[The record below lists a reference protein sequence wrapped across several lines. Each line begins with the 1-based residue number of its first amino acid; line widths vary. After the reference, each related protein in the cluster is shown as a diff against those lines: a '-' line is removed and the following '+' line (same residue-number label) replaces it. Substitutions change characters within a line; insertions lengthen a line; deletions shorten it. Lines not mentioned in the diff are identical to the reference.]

1 MSLVCRRRR
10 GPLLNS
16 RRWWSGAILCSLLAG
31 CGEQG
36 VPVPSDRFH
45 RLVVGAPQ
53 TVYQTP
59 KLDGTMEVDRFRAA
73 GILEDRAIIF
83 VEHDSPNVMH
93 QYHYHLWADA
103 PTRML
108 QTVTM
113 EYLRDAR
120 VADQV
125 VVTGMRIDPT
135 YTLIGDIKK
144 LEHVVGNSSSVMVEL
159 EFGLREHK
167 DGSVVWV
174 KNYSAGRT
182 VKDDSVGAATLAISE
197 SVEEILDNL
206 SADLARR

>member
-1 MSLVCRRRR
+1 M
-10 GPLLNS
+10 
-16 RRWWSGAILCSLLAG
+16 CSVLAG

-45 RLVVGAPQ
+45 RLMVGAPD

-59 KLDGTMEVDRFRAA
+59 ELTGIMEVDRFRAA
-73 GILEDRAIIF
+73 GIFQDRAIIF
-83 VEHDSPNVMH
+83 VEHDNPNVMH
-93 QYHYHLWADA
+93 QYHYQLWADA
-103 PTRML
+103 PPRML
-108 QTVTM
+108 QIVTM

-120 VADQV
+120 LADQV
-125 VVTGMRIDPT
+125 VIAGSRIDPT

-144 LEHVVGNSSSVMVEL
+144 LEHVVGNSSSVVVEL

-174 KNYSAGRT
+174 KHYSASRK

-197 SVEEILDNL
+197 SVKEILTSL

>member
-1 MSLVCRRRR
+1 MSLVYRKRRE
-10 GPLLNS
+10 PLLNS
-16 RRWWSGAILCSLLAG
+16 RRRWLCGILCGLLAG

-45 RLVVGAPQ
+45 RLDVRTPQ
-53 TVYQTP
+53 TVFPSP
-59 KLDGTMEVDRFRAA
+59 KLTGTLEVARFRAD
-73 GILEDRAIIF
+73 GVLQNRAIVF
-83 VEHDSPNVMH
+83 VEYDSPNIMH

-108 QTVTM
+108 QSVTM

-120 VADQV
+120 LADQV
-125 VVTGMRIDPT
+125 VIAGSRLDPS

-144 LEHVVGNSSSVMVEL
+144 LEHVVGNSSSVVVEL

-174 KNYSAGRT
+174 KNYAADRT

-197 SVEEILDNL
+197 SVEEILGNL

>member
-10 GPLLNS
+10 GLLLNS
-16 RRWWSGAILCSLLAG
+16 RRWWSGAILYSLLAG

-45 RLVVGAPQ
+45 RLVIGAPD

-59 KLDGTMEVDRFRAA
+59 KLDGTMEVDRFHAA

-83 VEHDSPNVMH
+83 VEHESPNVMH

-125 VVTGMRIDPT
+125 VVTGLRIDPS

-174 KNYSAGRT
+174 KNYSASRP
-182 VKDDSVGAATLAISE
+182 VKDDSVGAATFAISE

>member
-1 MSLVCRRRR
+1 M
-10 GPLLNS
+10 NS
-16 RRWWSGAILCSLLAG
+16 RRWWSWAILCGLLAG

-45 RLVVGAPQ
+45 RLDVGAPQ
-53 TVYQTP
+53 TVFP
-59 KLDGTMEVDRFRAA
+59 SPRLSGTLEVERFRAD
-73 GILEDRAIIF
+73 GVLQSRAIVF
-83 VEHDSPNVMH
+83 VEHDSPNVLH

-108 QTVTM
+108 QNVTM

-120 VADQV
+120 LADQV
-125 VVTGMRIDPT
+125 VITGSRAEPS

-144 LEHVVGNSSSVMVEL
+144 LEHVVGNSSSVVVEL

-167 DGSVVWV
+167 KGSVVWV
-174 KNYSAGRT
+174 KNYAAGRT
-182 VKDDSVGAATLAISE
+182 VKDDSVGAATVAISE
-197 SVEEILDNL
+197 SVAEILSTL